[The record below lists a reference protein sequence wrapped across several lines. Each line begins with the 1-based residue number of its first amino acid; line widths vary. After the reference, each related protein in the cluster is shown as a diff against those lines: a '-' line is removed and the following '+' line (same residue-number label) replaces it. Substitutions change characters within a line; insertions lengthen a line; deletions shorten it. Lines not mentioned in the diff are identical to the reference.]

1 MCLQWHGGL
10 QPWGASDLRVPL
22 NTPFF
27 LVAFGL
33 LASFPLLALQPLT
46 LVQTIEMPEVPAG
59 PYADHMALD
68 LKGQRL
74 FTTPQANK
82 AVDVLDLATGK
93 VLRTIGGFGDPHAIL
108 YRADRNRLF
117 VTDGEG
123 ALRIFDATSYRE
135 ISSIKL
141 EVDADGIGYDAK
153 TGYLYVSNGGAAAG
167 KEYSLISIIDTATEA
182 KVGDI
187 RIETPALEAMVVSE
201 TQQRLYVNMPQDNRI
216 GIVDLEKRALIDS
229 WALKLAR
236 RNDALAL
243 DAEHHLLYVGCNE
256 GDVRGS
262 LLVVDTQTGKEVQ
275 RLPLGSW
282 VDSLFYDP
290 RRQRIYASTGIGA
303 VFSYQRGADGRIAPL
318 PSIDTA
324 VMARTSLFSPEL
336 DRLFVMVPRLGWT
349 SAKVLVLKPQ

>member
-1 MCLQWHGGL
+1 MNPRL
-10 QPWGASDLRVPL
+10 
-22 NTPFF
+22 
-27 LVAFGL
+27 LVMAVFALLLSL
-33 LASFPLLALQPLT
+33 LAGGARAEPPLT
-46 LVQTIEMPEVPAG
+46 LLQTIEMPDVPAG

-68 LKGQRL
+68 VKGQRL
-74 FTTPQANK
+74 FTTPQAQK
-82 AVDVLDLATGK
+82 AVAVLDLRAGR
-93 VLRTIGGFGDPHAIL
+93 VVHTIRGFVNPHAIL
-108 YRADRNRLF
+108 YREDRNRLF
-117 VTDGEG
+117 VTDGRG
-123 ALRIFDATSYRE
+123 ALVVLDAGSYRR
-135 ISSIKL
+135 IHSIPL
-141 EVDADGIGYDAK
+141 EPNADSIGYDSR
-153 TGYLYVSNGGAAAG
+153 TGKLYVGNGGDEAG
-167 KEYSLISIIDTATEA
+167 KPYSLLSIIDTAAEA

-201 TQQRLYVNMPQDNRI
+201 TQQRLYVNMPEGNRI

-275 RLPLGSW
+275 QLPLGSW
-282 VDSLFYDP
+282 VDSMFYDP

-303 VFSYQRGADGRIAPL
+303 VFSYQRSADGRIAPL